1 MSKELAVMHYKTAIT
16 VFKSWLD
23 TGVITEDDFALIDD
37 LIAQKY
43 GLPNGS
49 IYR

>member
-1 MSKELAVMHYKTAIT
+1 MSKELALMHYKSAIT
-16 VFKSWLD
+16 VFRSWLIA
-23 TGVITEDDFALIDD
+23 GAITEDDFALIDE
-37 LIAQKY
+37 LIATKY